1 MRYSTEPKYRKYV
14 KGYGFLS
21 FARKFGAKY
30 GKKLMDTTTKTGIDV
45 AKTASKRVVQETAVA
60 TGDLIRNKIADKIY
74 SLGKTKNKENEDE
87 RQEIYIP
94 LEKRQQIIGGL
105 RLFRHHVKVEYQK
118 TANLLDTASD
128 NVLRFITKKWLEV
141 HDQSGS
147 AEDRNKPIKQIRF
160 KTSMLRSDL
169 YDFSDAYIVVN
180 GAITVAGT
188 NNRSRKN
195 RPLVFKNNAPFISCI
210 SKINNT
216 ITDTQ
221 DLDVVT
227 PMYNFI
233 EYSKNYRKTKSSLWN
248 YYSDKLTEDTSD
260 NNIPNKNVINSKSF
274 KYKTSIFLQSTKLK
288 TVWIKITTSFK
299 RRVSIIL

>member
-60 TGDLIRNKIADKIY
+60 TGDLIRNKIANKIY

-118 TANLLDTASD
+118 ITNLLDTASD

-180 GAITVAGT
+180 GAITVTGT

-227 PMYNFI
+227 PMYNLI

-248 YYSDKLTEDTSD
+248 YYSDKLTEETSD
-260 NNIPNKNVINSKSF
+260 NNIPNKNIINSKSF

-288 TVWIKITTSFK
+288 TVWIKITTFFK